1 MTPGALLEAE
11 SLGDKVY
18 GFMELN
24 IRNIENKYFHTI
36 MLFSYIHICCSP
48 SINHGSIKMA
58 PEVGHCV
65 PGGHPTSTKH
75 HTSSPRHRKAE
86 IIHMRGKG

>member
-1 MTPGALLEAE
+1 MSKSGGSIQGNKARSMKKAREHVLGPRVTPGALLEAE

-36 MLFSYIHICCSP
+36 MLFSCIHTCCSP
-48 SINHGSIKMA
+48 SINHGS
-58 PEVGHCV
+58 
-65 PGGHPTSTKH
+65 
-75 HTSSPRHRKAE
+75 
-86 IIHMRGKG
+86 